1 MSIESAGLSPADEQ
15 NLVRELA
22 QTVVAQEEPDELAV
36 FDETADEY
44 FADPERALEAQERD
58 EAVGFGIDLALLTP
72 FVLAVATPVIQLL
85 VTMVQDAVRS
95 EAQPVITALVRRLLH
110 RGPTEPD
117 AGGADRV
124 VALTADQVSRVRD
137 VAFDRG
143 RAVGL
148 PEGRAALL
156 ADAIAGGIVVAP

>member
-1 MSIESAGLSPADEQ
+1 MSRETAGLSPADEQ

-22 QTVVAQEEPDELAV
+22 QSVVAEAAPDELVV
-36 FDETADEY
+36 FDETAEEY
-44 FADPERALEAQERD
+44 FADPDQTLDAQGRD

-72 FVLAVATPVIQLL
+72 FVLAVATPVIKLL
-85 VTMVQDAVRS
+85 ATMVHDAVKS
-95 EAQPVITALVRRLLH
+95 EGQPVVTALVRRLLR
-110 RGPTEPD
+110 RGPD
-117 AGGADRV
+117 AGANDRV

-156 ADAIAGGIVVAP
+156 ADAIVGGIVVAP